1 MSLFQNPE
9 ERFFEELI
17 ESTRRTLL
25 NYARSHIRDATQ
37 AEDVVQETCLTAW
50 SKIDALM
57 DSQNPKG
64 WLMNTLKNQLH
75 KYHDKL
81 ASEQQM
87 LAKLVAIP
95 GDGIAYTDEPDGFV
109 FASVLSEDELR
120 IVRLREAGYK
130 HDEIA
135 KLMGIEPNAARKR
148 LSRIKTK
155 VTKFLE
161 ENEQQ

>member
-1 MSLFQNPE
+1 M
-9 ERFFEELI
+9 I
-17 ESTRRTLL
+17 
-25 NYARSHIRDATQ
+25 
-37 AEDVVQETCLTAW
+37 
-50 SKIDALM
+50 
-57 DSQNPKG
+57 
-64 WLMNTLKNQLH
+64 
-75 KYHDKL
+75 
-81 ASEQQM
+81 
-87 LAKLVAIP
+87 AKLVAAVP
-95 GDGIAYTDEPDGFV
+95 GDGIAYTDELDGFA

-161 ENEQQ
+161 ENKQQ